1 MLQNPRICLGK
12 TEADAQAPSGGW
24 WDPEAVDTAVLN
36 AGSPGTAI
44 SFSGWCAWSPGGSH
58 GLHVLQQLLTV
69 GS

>member
-36 AGSPGTAI
+36 AGSLGTAV
-44 SFSGWCAWSPGGSH
+44 F
-58 GLHVLQQLLTV
+58 LQWLMCMVTERQPWFAYAAAAAR
-69 GS
+69 SR